1 MTRTNRNGKGEG
13 NQPLLFPIG
22 DMGPPDDPVGD
33 ALGLGADDGDAAW
46 AEVMDLFGRLSV
58 RAYRN
63 AQAKSSAS
71 DVIAS

>member
-1 MTRTNRNGKGEG
+1 MTRTNRKGKG

-22 DMGPPDDPVGD
+22 DIGPPDDPVGD
-33 ALGLGADDGDAAW
+33 ALGLGADDGDASW

-63 AQAKSSAS
+63 AQSKSISGVNAS
-71 DVIAS
+71 

>member
-1 MTRTNRNGKGEG
+1 MTRTNRKGKE
-13 NQPLLFPIG
+13 NHQPLLFPIG
-22 DMGPPDDPVGD
+22 DMGPQDDPVGD

-46 AEVMDLFGRLSV
+46 AEVMELFGRLSV

-63 AQAKSSAS
+63 AQAKSAS